1 MVHAQGQMQIQILVH
16 AMRAMRVSTASCN
29 PRQLG
34 ACGRIV
40 TTMTALGKLLILCM
54 FALSLRVLAEAV
66 DDETCDQHRADLLVS
81 LQADRDKTLKS
92 IERSIDKTSNAADKA
107 FLELQREQAWD
118 REAELRARAD
128 QIWMDCAQ
136 HERGSK

>member
-1 MVHAQGQMQIQILVH
+1 MQIQILVH
-16 AMRAMRVSTASCN
+16 AMRAMRVSTASLN

-40 TTMTALGKLLILCM
+40 TTMTAFSKLLILCM
-54 FALSLRVLAEAV
+54 FALSLRVSAEAV
-66 DDETCDQHRADLLVS
+66 DDNSCDQHRDALLVS

-92 IERSIDKTSNAADKA
+92 IEHEIDKTSNAAEKQR
-107 FLELQREQAWD
+107 LELRREQAWD

-136 HERGSK
+136 HERRAK